1 LVALIVFTIVTHC
14 DFHSRAGRFE
24 FFSHALFFHNVSQR
38 NFFGI
43 NASFWS
49 IAVEVQLYLLYPLL
63 LGMRAKIGLPKS
75 MAVLFVVGCI
85 WRLGSLW
92 FGPIPDHLITAA
104 WTSPLMTWFDWS
116 LGALVAERFV
126 IGQRSFRWPAAWLTG
141 LSALFFASTLYK
153 PLTAFGFMLAAAIA
167 AVALDV
173 ALHISWRR
181 SGLVR
186 FLSFVGV
193 ISYSIYLCHQ
203 PLITPLL
210 SSVAELTGSSL
221 VAWLTLLPELLLVSW
236 LSFLLFERPGISIG
250 RWLWSAR
257 RDHNTS
263 GLGSVAEN
271 SNRRNQSAPTADIKK
286 AA

>member
-1 LVALIVFTIVTHC
+1 
-14 DFHSRAGRFE
+14 
-24 FFSHALFFHNVSQR
+24 
-38 NFFGI
+38 
-43 NASFWS
+43 
-49 IAVEVQLYLLYPLL
+49 
-63 LGMRAKIGLPKS
+63 
-75 MAVLFVVGCI
+75 
-85 WRLGSLW
+85 
-92 FGPIPDHLITAA
+92 
-104 WTSPLMTWFDWS
+104 MTWFDWS

-126 IGQRSFRWPAAWLTG
+126 IGQRSFRWPAAWLMG
-141 LSALFFASTLYK
+141 LSALFVASTLYK

-173 ALHISWRR
+173 ALHVSWRR

-193 ISYSIYLCHQ
+193 ISYSIYLFHQ

-210 SSVAELTGSSL
+210 SGVTELTGSSV
-221 VAWLTLLPELLLVSW
+221 VAWVTLLPELLLVSW

-250 RWLWSAR
+250 RWLWSAW
-257 RDHNTS
+257 RDRETS

-271 SNRRNQSAPTADIKK
+271 SNRRNPSAPTADINK